1 MYRQRRARPVLPEC
15 PLARPGPPAPLA
27 RRNQR
32 FDIRVPDGETSE
44 FDKLEVGEF
53 FKVMYYSEINPA
65 GHEQVALI
73 KKTLP
78 DCFMVHVNND
88 WRTFLN
94 HRIRRASPVCSDN
107 AAPLTRSAPTR
118 LLSKR
123 NAAI

>member
-32 FDIRVPDGETSE
+32 LDVRVPDGEPSE
-44 FDKLEVGEF
+44 FEKLKVGEF
-53 FKVMYYSEINPA
+53 FKVMYYSENNPA

-73 KKTLP
+73 KKKLP
-78 DCFMVHVNND
+78 DRFMVHVNND

-94 HRIRRASPVCSDN
+94 HRIGRVSPVCSDN
-107 AAPLTRSAPTR
+107 AAPLTRSALR
-118 LLSKR
+118 R
-123 NAAI
+123 AASQ